1 MGEFRD
7 TSPLIDMTKVSFLNT
22 IDPLHRAACR
32 GEEVDLADLRGRES
46 GPWSAPLAEP
56 VSWWWRQYKEMMAE
70 LQLKLPPVIL
80 AA

>member
-1 MGEFRD
+1 MG
-7 TSPLIDMTKVSFLNT
+7 SWHS
-22 IDPLHRAACR
+22 AARR

-56 VSWWWRQYKEMMAE
+56 VSWWWREFNDMMAK
-70 LQLKLPPVIL
+70 LQLTLPPVIL

>member
-1 MGEFRD
+1 
-7 TSPLIDMTKVSFLNT
+7 
-22 IDPLHRAACR
+22 
-32 GEEVDLADLRGRES
+32 VDLADLRGRES